1 MVLNGKKRL
10 LLVNDE
16 PFLLVGYMNQFK
28 NFFVVH
34 EAENGYQAV
43 QMVIARPKDY
53 YDVIILDIN
62 MPIMNG
68 FEACIRISRYLSNDI
83 SRENLNLAQFL
94 ELNSNTFKLK
104 QKRLSS
110 DNFN

>member
-1 MVLNGKKRL
+1 
-10 LLVNDE
+10 
-16 PFLLVGYMNQFK
+16 
-28 NFFVVH
+28 
-34 EAENGYQAV
+34 
-43 QMVIARPKDY
+43 MVIARPKDY

-83 SRENLNLAQFL
+83 NRESQNLAQFL

-104 QKRLSS
+104 QNRLSS
-110 DNFN
+110 NIFN

>member
-94 ELNSNTFKLK
+94 ELNSNTFQLK
-104 QKRLSS
+104 QKRSSS